1 MSFSEKLFYNFSRLF
16 HCSIVKVR
24 CFSTRFFTASANN
37 IISDIFLLVNTF
49 FHFFQVLFFHKAK
62 DLSASTSYILTNES
76 SFVNMFFYFFTFSH
90 ITPYHYLNI
99 VTFTHEYSTCK
110 KMEPQS
116 FQSLFHLFTHKAQ
129 QTPIFLPD
137 NWWQLCHYLL

>member
-1 MSFSEKLFYNFSRLF
+1 MVSFLIECPFPKNYLYNFSRLF
-16 HCSIVKVR
+16 HCSIIKVR
-24 CFSTRFFTASANN
+24 CFSTRFFAASANN
-37 IISDIFLLVNTF
+37 IISDTFLLVNTF

-90 ITPYHYLNI
+90 IIHYHYLNI
-99 VTFTHEYSTCK
+99 VTFTHEYPTYQ

-116 FQSLFHLFTHKAQ
+116 FQPLFHLFTYHVQ
-129 QTPIFLPD
+129 QSTIFSPG
-137 NWWQLCHYLL
+137 NR